1 MILGFLEIIFSAPL
15 KGIIRREDV
24 RQTEK
29 DRVELSKCFRPNDI
43 VFAKVLSLGD
53 SQSYLLT
60 TAGDELGVVLA
71 TRKGVTIFSCNFLK
85 DLQKFCEPKKVN
97 RESDLSRFL
106 GTK

>member
-1 MILGFLEIIFSAPL
+1 M
-15 KGIIRREDV
+15 

-71 TRKGVTIFSCNFLK
+71 TRKRFTIFLYFLK
-85 DLQKFCEPKKVN
+85 DLKKI
-97 RESDLSRFL
+97 L
-106 GTK
+106 

>member
-1 MILGFLEIIFSAPL
+1 MKDLMNFEIIFSAPL

-29 DRVELSKCFRPNDI
+29 DRLELSKCFRPNDI

-71 TRKGVTIFSCNFLK
+71 TRKCFTIFFLYFFK
-85 DLQKFCEPKKVN
+85 LEKNFCEPKKVN
-97 RESDLSRFL
+97 RVSD
-106 GTK
+106 